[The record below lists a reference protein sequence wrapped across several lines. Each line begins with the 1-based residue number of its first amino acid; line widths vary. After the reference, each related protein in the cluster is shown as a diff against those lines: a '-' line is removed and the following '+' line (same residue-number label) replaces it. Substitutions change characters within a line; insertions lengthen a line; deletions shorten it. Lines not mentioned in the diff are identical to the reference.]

1 VNVLSVPDS
10 REVLSFLDHYR
21 VAALIIDAQ
30 LSLMNGFDL
39 ARAVQRQAKAHG
51 PAIVIITDVQ
61 WSTAQKSV
69 AVSQMGLLD
78 LLVKPVQADEVAD
91 LLVSKVFAP
100 AASAAQGLRGDTLVT
115 GKPKALDGFGDPDDA
130 GDADDADDAN
140 ANDIDD
146 VDDPDDE
153 PGPAD
158 FLADRASH
166 VEKRHVERATEKAQ
180 AGQVELRGNLASAS
194 FPMLLHRL
202 YGMRATGALFLLSGR
217 IKKIVYFNEGHPTYI
232 KSNRLSECLG
242 KILVREGMISEIQCK
257 QSLRKMAE
265 SVRQQGTVLIEM
277 GVITPHDLVVGLV
290 RQLRGKLMDIFTW
303 TRGEYLFKS
312 EAQVPSEIIRLD
324 VSNATLIADGVR
336 TCWDS
341 ERIEKALQ
349 PFMNSYP
356 ICSPSPEMRFQ
367 ELELNPQELSFLECI
382 DGSRTLRQLLSDTS
396 LPRVKACAQQP
407 EALQEHPTVPS
418 PAKEENVRETLAAQL
433 VSLQQRDAFGVL
445 GLPAGANDDQVHQAY
460 SDLAT
465 EYHPDRFR
473 HLSAETRQMAQQIFD
488 LISGAYQRVA
498 SVELRGLYRKE
509 SSDLIRI
516 PGSAGGSAGGSVGG
530 SALVAEQHRKDGLAL
545 MQQGRWGEGSEGTA
559 GLVHLKVRP
568 GKCLHGPF
576 GHQGAAKG
584 REPGSQTVSGVSVP
598 GTDLRRH
605 GQEHPG
611 RKAV

>member
-1 VNVLSVPDS
+1 
-10 REVLSFLDHYR
+10 
-21 VAALIIDAQ
+21 
-30 LSLMNGFDL
+30 
-39 ARAVQRQAKAHG
+39 
-51 PAIVIITDVQ
+51 
-61 WSTAQKSV
+61 
-69 AVSQMGLLD
+69 
-78 LLVKPVQADEVAD
+78 
-91 LLVSKVFAP
+91 
-100 AASAAQGLRGDTLVT
+100 
-115 GKPKALDGFGDPDDA
+115 
-130 GDADDADDAN
+130 
-140 ANDIDD
+140 
-146 VDDPDDE
+146 
-153 PGPAD
+153 
-158 FLADRASH
+158 
-166 VEKRHVERATEKAQ
+166 
-180 AGQVELRGNLASAS
+180 
-194 FPMLLHRL
+194 
-202 YGMRATGALFLLSGR
+202 
-217 IKKIVYFNEGHPTYI
+217 
-232 KSNRLSECLG
+232 
-242 KILVREGMISEIQCK
+242 
-257 QSLRKMAE
+257 
-265 SVRQQGTVLIEM
+265 
-277 GVITPHDLVVGLV
+277 
-290 RQLRGKLMDIFTW
+290 
-303 TRGEYLFKS
+303 
-312 EAQVPSEIIRLD
+312 

-396 LPRVKACAQQP
+396 LPRVKACAVAYILLAAGVIEARQQAQQP

-545 MQQGRWGEGSEGTA
+545 MQQGRWGEARQLLNSAVQLCKDA
-559 GLVHLKVRP
+559 G
-568 GKCLHGPF
+568 
-576 GHQGAAKG
+576 
-584 REPGSQTVSGVSVP
+584 
-598 GTDLRRH
+598 DLRALLAWSTYKSDPENASMVRLAIR
-605 GQEHPG
+605 EL
-611 RKAV
+611 RKAVSLDPKQFQVYLFLGRIYAAMGKNILAEKQFEKALQCNPDCSEALDELKIQKERRPPRRYRF